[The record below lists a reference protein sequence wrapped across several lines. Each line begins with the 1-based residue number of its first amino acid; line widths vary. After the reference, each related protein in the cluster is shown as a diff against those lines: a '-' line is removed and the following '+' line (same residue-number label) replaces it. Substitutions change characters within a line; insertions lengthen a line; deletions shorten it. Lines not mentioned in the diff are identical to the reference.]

1 VAVVMHGFEMVLA
14 LAALVAG
21 AIASVAGFGI
31 GSVLTPLLATIVGTK
46 TAVAAV
52 SIPHLVATALRLWMV
67 REHIDRGVLLSFGVT
82 SAIGGLVGALLHT
95 TFSSVILTY
104 ILALLLIFAGVM
116 GLTGMMERV
125 HFGRKSAWTAG
136 ALSGALGG
144 LVGNQGGIRSAAM
157 LGFGVP
163 RQAFVAT
170 ATAIA
175 LAVDAARMPV
185 YAYSERSSVMAIWG
199 AVLIM
204 TIGVIVGTVFG
215 KGVLERIPEKTF
227 RRSVS
232 ALVLALGV
240 SMFLIRAH

>member
-1 VAVVMHGFEMVLA
+1 
-14 LAALVAG
+14 
-21 AIASVAGFGI
+21 
-31 GSVLTPLLATIVGTK
+31 
-46 TAVAAV
+46 
-52 SIPHLVATALRLWMV
+52 MV
-67 REHIDRGVLLSFGVT
+67 REHIDRRVLLSFGVT
-82 SAIGGLVGALLHT
+82 SAVGGLAGALLHT
-95 TFSSVILTY
+95 RFSSAILTY
-104 ILALLLIFAGVM
+104 ILAVLLVFAGVM

-136 ALSGALGG
+136 AFSGALGG

-175 LAVDAARMPV
+175 LAVDGARMPV
-185 YAYSERSSVMAIWG
+185 YAYTERNSVASIWA

-204 TIGVIVGTVFG
+204 TVAVVVGTIFG
-215 KGVLERIPEKTF
+215 KGVLERIPERTF
-227 RRSVS
+227 KRLVS
-232 ALVLALGV
+232 ALVLALGA